1 MVALGELLIFA
12 QKSGADPEKVVQAI
26 KNGAAQCWAL
36 DIKPSRLFTG
46 NRQPGFKAYMQA
58 KDMNI
63 VMESARQY
71 GVPLPATALNTQ
83 LFNAMVEMG
92 LGELDN
98 SAVIAIFEKLANL
111 QLKTIE

>member
-1 MVALGELLIFA
+1 
-12 QKSGADPEKVVQAI
+12 
-26 KNGAAQCWAL
+26 
-36 DIKPSRLFTG
+36 
-46 NRQPGFKAYMQA
+46 MQA

-71 GVPLPATALNTQ
+71 GVPLPSTALNTQ

-98 SAVIAIFEKLANL
+98 SAIIAIFEKLANL
-111 QLKTIE
+111 ELKTNE